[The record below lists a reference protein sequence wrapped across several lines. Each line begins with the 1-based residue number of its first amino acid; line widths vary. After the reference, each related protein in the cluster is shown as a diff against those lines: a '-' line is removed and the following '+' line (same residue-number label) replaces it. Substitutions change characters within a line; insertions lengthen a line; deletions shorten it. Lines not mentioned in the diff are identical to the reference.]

1 MKGDHLGEFE
11 ELLLMMVALLGDR
24 AYGINLVEE
33 IKSRMGRT
41 VNLSSVHSTLYRM
54 EDKGYVGSDVGGATT
69 ERGGRRKRF
78 FHLTSAGRAILYD
91 TQAMRAEIWQLIL
104 SKGN

>member
-1 MKGDHLGEFE
+1 MKGDLLGEFE

-33 IKSRMGRT
+33 IKSRMRRT